1 MKKEIY
7 KEDVKVDSIS
17 ESAKK
22 RELILFNDE
31 FHTFDY
37 VIDALVDVCS
47 HSFEQATQCTM
58 ITHYKGQCEVKKGY
72 YSELKPLKQ
81 ALVNRQLRAKIN

>member
-1 MKKEIY
+1 MKKETF
-7 KEDVKVDSIS
+7 KEDVKIDSIS
-17 ESAKK
+17 ETVKK

-37 VIDALVDVCS
+37 VIDALVKVCK

-81 ALVNRQLRAKIN
+81 ALIERELKAKIN